1 MIPTVIEGGMRQSE
15 KKRKAAPKDHW
26 MSYQGSLANQGVP
39 WLLRPSFFSSPPAG
53 ILFLF
58 LRIYLLR
65 LVLFLFEYPA
75 EVVYFSF
82 WPANMGVPTNNFH
95 ELERQRRELEAN
107 TLKLQESLY
116 HWRTWEA
123 EYDGLKEEID
133 DLDENASTV
142 DFLRIGRDF
151 GGDLVNEEEVKVIL
165 GAKQGVT
172 RSKEQVVSLISRR
185 IDYVKEN
192 VKTIEKRLLTAEN
205 QLSGLDAVGQAPPV
219 TDPQLPMTE
228 IMEELDGEG
237 NIVSSSTQTPGSEA
251 PELLNIL
258 KRVGAEVPDTQ
269 QDTEAETQQSKV
281 EEVENSRPDEKKEE
295 EKVASTPKETTT
307 SPQAP
312 ETQPGPTTFTSE
324 ARPEIPEE
332 HLVTEVDESPEDAAL
347 RREMLEYG
355 MNEIGAVVA
364 ELELDENGSDVS
376 YDDGYGT
383 YDEDEEE
390 DEFGRSTGSVLSE
403 DYHKQMRE
411 LEERLGAKGMWN
423 MGKDTATLPDE
434 MQYDLDQADEPAPRK
449 EKSKKK
455 VAFAD
460 DLDIAPAAEPPSTEK
475 RSLPPQQPDVPTMS
489 DAIIERAEPA
499 AKTPAP
505 AEAPKKTSRFKSA
518 RKNALSSEP
527 TTPTPATNISF
538 RPPEVRSTAR
548 KSNPSPS
555 LPLFPAKPAEPKP
568 FSQPIADVFAHEKPP
583 ISEPQ
588 PPQDKILADKLV
600 ERDIKEGSAPAPEA
614 DEIEDN
620 IHRKE
625 VASEFYR
632 MRNRM
637 IQQNGGFMNNEPET
651 VPLDEDDAP
660 RVSKF
665 KAARMNKS

>member
-1 MIPTVIEGGMRQSE
+1 M
-15 KKRKAAPKDHW
+15 AP
-26 MSYQGSLANQGVP
+26 P
-39 WLLRPSFFSSPPAG
+39 PFFFLFASRG
-53 ILFLF
+53 DLFLF
-58 LRIYLLR
+58 PFAFPPYNWFY
-65 LVLFLFEYPA
+65 FLFEYPV
-75 EVVYFSF
+75 EVVYFLF
-82 WPANMGVPTNNFH
+82 RPTKMGVPTNNLH

-107 TLKLQESLY
+107 ILKLQESLY

-133 DLDENASTV
+133 DLDSHASTD

-172 RSKEQVVSLISRR
+172 RSKEQAVSLISRR
-185 IDYVKEN
+185 IDYVREN
-192 VKTIEKRLLTAEN
+192 VKIIEKRLLTAEN

-228 IMEELDGEG
+228 IMEELDEEG
-237 NIVSSSTQTPGSEA
+237 NVVSGSTQTPGSEA

-269 QDTEAETQQSKV
+269 QDTKAETQQSKV
-281 EEVENSRPDEKKEE
+281 EEVEDSRPDEKKEE
-295 EKVASTPKETTT
+295 EKVAPTPKETTI
-307 SPQAP
+307 SRQAF
-312 ETQPGPTTFTSE
+312 ETQPEPPKPTGE
-324 ARPEIPEE
+324 PRPEIPEE
-332 HLVTEVDESPEDAAL
+332 RPVTEVDESPEDAAL

-403 DYHKQMRE
+403 DYHKKMRE
-411 LEERLGAKGMWN
+411 LEEKLGAKGMWN

-434 MQYDLDQADEPAPRK
+434 MQHGLDQPDAPAPGK
-449 EKSKKK
+449 EKSKKKK

-475 RSLPPQQPDVPTMS
+475 KTLPPQQPDVPTMS

-499 AKTPAP
+499 AKTSTPI
-505 AEAPKKTSRFKSA
+505 EAPKKASRFKSA
-518 RKNALSSEP
+518 RKNAPSSEP

-548 KSNPSPS
+548 ISDPSPS

-568 FSQPIADVFAHEKPP
+568 FSQPIADAFVHEKPP
-583 ISEPQ
+583 VSEPQ

-614 DEIEDN
+614 DEIEES

-625 VASEFYR
+625 VASEFYS

-637 IQQNGGFMNNEPET
+637 IQQNGGFVNNEPET

>member
-1 MIPTVIEGGMRQSE
+1 
-15 KKRKAAPKDHW
+15 
-26 MSYQGSLANQGVP
+26 
-39 WLLRPSFFSSPPAG
+39 
-53 ILFLF
+53 
-58 LRIYLLR
+58 
-65 LVLFLFEYPA
+65 
-75 EVVYFSF
+75 
-82 WPANMGVPTNNFH
+82 MGVPTNNLH
-95 ELERQRRELEAN
+95 GLERQRRELEAN
-107 TLKLQESLY
+107 ILKLQESLY

-133 DLDENASTV
+133 ELDDSASTD

-172 RSKEQVVSLISRR
+172 RSKEQAVNLISRR
-185 IDYVKEN
+185 IDYVREN
-192 VKTIEKRLLTAEN
+192 VKIMEKRLLTAEN
-205 QLSGLDAVGQAPPV
+205 QMNGLDAVGQAPPV

-228 IMEELDGEG
+228 IMEELDEEG
-237 NIVSSSTQTPGSEA
+237 NVVSRSTQTPGSEA

-258 KRVGAEVPDTQ
+258 KRVGAEVPDTPQ
-269 QDTEAETQQSKV
+269 QGTKTETPQSKV
-281 EEVENSRPDEKKEE
+281 EEVENPQPDEKKQEG
-295 EKVASTPKETTT
+295 KKATPAPKETTT

-312 ETQPGPTTFTSE
+312 ETRPEPSKSTPVE
-324 ARPEIPEE
+324 PRPEIPEE
-332 HLVTEVDESPEDAAL
+332 HPITEVDESPEDAAL

-364 ELELDENGSDVS
+364 ELELDENASDVS

-403 DYHKQMRE
+403 DYHKQMRD
-411 LEERLGAKGMWN
+411 LEQKLNAKGLWN
-423 MGKDTATLPDE
+423 MGKDTAALPDE
-434 MQYDLDQADEPAPRK
+434 MQSDLDRPQVVRIERTDDDQPDALAPGK
-449 EKSKKK
+449 EKSKKKKK

-460 DLDIAPAAEPPSTEK
+460 DLDIAPAQELPSAKKT
-475 RSLPPQQPDVPTMS
+475 LPPQQPEVPTMS
-489 DAIIERAEPA
+489 DAIIERAEPV
-499 AKTPAP
+499 AKTSAP
-505 AEAPKKTSRFKSA
+505 AEAPKKASHFKNA
-518 RKNALSSEP
+518 RKNTPRSEP
-527 TTPTPATNISF
+527 TPPAPATNVSF
-538 RPPEVRSTAR
+538 RPPKVRSTAH
-548 KSNPSPS
+548 KSDRSPS

-568 FSQPIADVFAHEKPP
+568 FSQPIADVFAHEKSPV
-583 ISEPQ
+583 SEPQ

-600 ERDIKEGSAPAPEA
+600 ERAIKEGTAPAPEA
-614 DEIEDN
+614 DGIEES

-625 VASEFYR
+625 IASEFYR

-637 IQQNGGFMNNEPET
+637 VQQNGGFLNNEPET

>member
-1 MIPTVIEGGMRQSE
+1 MG
-15 KKRKAAPKDHW
+15 
-26 MSYQGSLANQGVP
+26 
-39 WLLRPSFFSSPPAG
+39 FS
-53 ILFLF
+53 
-58 LRIYLLR
+58 
-65 LVLFLFEYPA
+65 
-75 EVVYFSF
+75 
-82 WPANMGVPTNNFH
+82 TNNLH

-107 TLKLQESLY
+107 ILKLQESLY

-133 DLDENASTV
+133 ELDDNASTD

-165 GAKQGVT
+165 GARQGIT
-172 RSKEQVVSLISRR
+172 RSKEQAVDLISRR
-185 IDYVKEN
+185 IDYVREN
-192 VKTIEKRLLTAEN
+192 VKIMEKRLLTAEN

-228 IMEELDGEG
+228 IMEELDEEG
-237 NIVSSSTQTPGSEA
+237 NVVSSSTQTPGSEA

-269 QDTEAETQQSKV
+269 LDTKTETPQSKV
-281 EEVENSRPDEKKEE
+281 EEVEDPQTDERKQEEKKT
-295 EKVASTPKETTT
+295 TPTKETTIF
-307 SPQAP
+307 PQAAETGP
-312 ETQPGPTTFTSE
+312 ELSKSMPVE
-324 ARPEIPEE
+324 LRPEIPEE
-332 HLVTEVDESPEDAAL
+332 HPVTEVDESPEDAAL

-364 ELELDENGSDVS
+364 ELELDENASDVS
-376 YDDGYGT
+376 YDDDYGT
-383 YDEDEEE
+383 YDEEEEE
-390 DEFGRSTGSVLSE
+390 DEFGRSTVSVLSE

-411 LEERLGAKGMWN
+411 LEQKLNAKGLWN

-434 MQYDLDQADEPAPRK
+434 MQSDLDRPQLVRIEKTDKDQPDAPAPGQ
-449 EKSKKK
+449 EKSKKKKK

-460 DLDIAPAAEPPSTEK
+460 DLDIAPAQEPPSAEK
-475 RSLPPQQPDVPTMS
+475 KTLPPQQPELPTMS
-489 DAIIERAEPA
+489 DAIVERAEPV
-499 AKTPAP
+499 AKTSAP
-505 AEAPKKTSRFKSA
+505 AEAPKKASRFKNA
-518 RKNALSSEP
+518 RKNTPSSEP
-527 TTPTPATNISF
+527 TTPSPATNVSF

-548 KSNPSPS
+548 KPGQSPS

-583 ISEPQ
+583 VLEAQ
-588 PPQDKILADKLV
+588 PPQDKIFADKLV
-600 ERDIKEGSAPAPEA
+600 ERNIKEGTAPAPEA
-614 DEIEDN
+614 DEIEES

-625 VASEFYR
+625 IASEFYR

-637 IQQNGGFMNNEPET
+637 VQQNGGFVNNEPET